1 MCVENINPGLKK
13 IFEKALA
20 GSNLF
25 LKREALS
32 FDYVPDKL
40 LFRENQIKLI
50 AESLSPIL
58 RGSKPS
64 NLILYGQ
71 TGTGKTA
78 TAKNVIK
85 ALQDASKD
93 TSYKIKL
100 CYINT
105 RITGTEYRLLYEL
118 GKELNINIPF
128 TGLAI
133 AEVSSRI
140 IEEIKNKELFSILIL
155 DEIDFLIKQHGD
167 KILYEFTRVGERLSA
182 GSLSIVGISNDL
194 RFKEI
199 LDPRVISSLSEEEIV
214 FTPYSSTELK
224 LILEERTSIALYPNS
239 VSTGA
244 ISLCAGLAG
253 AEHGD
258 ARRAVDLLRIS
269 GEIAEREN
277 SLKIEENH
285 VRMALKRIERDR
297 INDSLVSLPIH
308 AKLVLL
314 SILYVSNNKFTGE
327 IYEKYSSLSSKY
339 GIETLT
345 QRRISTLINEL
356 DLLGLISAKTISQG
370 RYGRT
375 KKITVSIQPS
385 IIKGIFSKD
394 PILGEITNALPWN
407 L

>member
-1 MCVENINPGLKK
+1 MSNSKINLNE
-13 IFEKALA
+13 IFEKAIS
-20 GSNLF
+20 GSKLF
-25 LKREALS
+25 IKREALS

-40 LFRENQIKLI
+40 LFRENQINLI
-50 AESLSPIL
+50 AEALSPIL
-58 RGSKPS
+58 RGAKPS

-78 TAKNVIK
+78 TAKNVIN
-85 ALQDASKD
+85 ALRNASDK
-93 TSYKIKL
+93 TSYTIKL
-100 CYINT
+100 CYINA

-118 GKELNINIPF
+118 GKELNVNIPF
-128 TGLAI
+128 TGLSI
-133 AEVSSRI
+133 AEASSRI
-140 IEEIKNKELFSILIL
+140 INEIKNKKLFSIIII
-155 DEIDFLIKQHGD
+155 DEIDFLVKQHGD

-182 GSLSIVGISNDL
+182 GSLSVVGISNDL

-199 LDPRVISSLSEEEIV
+199 LDPRVISSLSEEEVV

-277 SLKIEENH
+277 NLKIEENH
-285 VRMALKRIERDR
+285 VRTALKRIERDR
-297 INDSLVSLPIH
+297 VNDSLTSLPIH

-314 SILYVSNNKFTGE
+314 SILYNSNNKSTGE
-327 IYEKYSSLSSKY
+327 IYGEYSTLTTKC

-385 IIKGIFSKD
+385 LIKETFSKD
-394 PILGEITNALPWN
+394 PLLGETINSIP
-407 L
+407 

>member
-1 MCVENINPGLKK
+1 MNNNNKTALNE
-13 IFEKALA
+13 IFEKALS
-20 GSNLF
+20 GSKLF

-32 FDYVPDKL
+32 FNYVPNKL
-40 LFRENQIKLI
+40 LFRENQINLI

-78 TAKNVIK
+78 TAKNVIN
-85 ALQDASKD
+85 ALRNASDK

-100 CYINT
+100 CYINA

-118 GKELNINIPF
+118 GRELKVNIPF
-128 TGLAI
+128 TGLSI
-133 AEVSSRI
+133 AEASSRI
-140 IEEIKNKELFSILIL
+140 IDEIRDKKLFSILIL
-155 DEIDFLIKQHGD
+155 DEIDFLVKQHGD
-167 KILYEFTRVGERLSA
+167 KILYEFTRVGERLST

-194 RFKEI
+194 RFKEL
-199 LDPRVISSLSEEEIV
+199 LDPRVISSLSEEEVV

-224 LILEERTSIALYPNS
+224 SILEERTSIALYPDS

-253 AEHGD
+253 SEHGD

-285 VRMALKRIERDR
+285 VRTALKRIEQDR
-297 INDSLVSLPIH
+297 VNDSLTSLPIH

-314 SILYVSNNKFTGE
+314 SILFTSNNKSTGE
-327 IYEKYSSLSSKY
+327 IYNEYSTLTNKC
-339 GIETLT
+339 GMETLT

-375 KKITVSIQPS
+375 KKITVSIQIS
-385 IIKGIFSKD
+385 LIKETFSKD
-394 PILGEITNALPWN
+394 PILGEITNSLP
-407 L
+407 

>member
-1 MCVENINPGLKK
+1 MNSNNKPALNE
-13 IFEKALA
+13 IFEKALS
-20 GSNLF
+20 GSKLF

-32 FDYVPDKL
+32 FDYVPNKL
-40 LFRENQIKLI
+40 LFRENQINLI

-58 RGSKPS
+58 RGAKPS

-78 TAKNVIK
+78 TAKNVIN
-85 ALQDASKD
+85 ALRNASDK

-100 CYINT
+100 CYINA

-118 GKELNINIPF
+118 GRELKVNIPF
-128 TGLAI
+128 TGLSI
-133 AEVSSRI
+133 AEASSRI
-140 IEEIKNKELFSILIL
+140 INEIRDKKLFSILIL
-155 DEIDFLIKQHGD
+155 DEIDFLVKQHGD
-167 KILYEFTRVGERLSA
+167 KILYEFTRVGERLST

-194 RFKEI
+194 RFKEL
-199 LDPRVISSLSEEEIV
+199 LDPRVISSLSEEEVV

-224 LILEERTSIALYPNS
+224 SILEERTSIALYPDS

-253 AEHGD
+253 SEHGD

-285 VRMALKRIERDR
+285 VRTALKRIEQDR
-297 INDSLVSLPIH
+297 VNDSLTSLPIH

-314 SILYVSNNKFTGE
+314 SILFTSNNKSTGE
-327 IYEKYSSLSSKY
+327 IYNEYSTLTNKC
-339 GIETLT
+339 GMETLT

-375 KKITVSIQPS
+375 KKITVSIQIS
-385 IIKGIFSKD
+385 LIKETFSKD
-394 PILGEITNALPWN
+394 PILGEITNSLP
-407 L
+407 

>member
-1 MCVENINPGLKK
+1 MNNNNKPALNE
-13 IFEKALA
+13 IFEKAIS
-20 GSNLF
+20 GSKLF

-32 FDYVPDKL
+32 FDYVPNKL
-40 LFRENQIKLI
+40 LFRENQINLI

-58 RGSKPS
+58 RGAKPS

-78 TAKNVIK
+78 TAKNVIN
-85 ALQDASKD
+85 ALRNASDK

-100 CYINT
+100 CYINA

-118 GKELNINIPF
+118 GRELKVNIPF
-128 TGLAI
+128 TGLSI
-133 AEVSSRI
+133 AEASSRI
-140 IEEIKNKELFSILIL
+140 IEEIRDKKLFSILIL
-155 DEIDFLIKQHGD
+155 DEIDFLVKQHGD
-167 KILYEFTRVGERLSA
+167 KILYEFTRVGERLST
-182 GSLSIVGISNDL
+182 GSLSMVGISNDL
-194 RFKEI
+194 RFKEL
-199 LDPRVISSLSEEEIV
+199 LDPRVISSLSEEEVV

-224 LILEERTSIALYPNS
+224 SILEERTSIALYPDS

-285 VRMALKRIERDR
+285 VRTALKRIEQDR
-297 INDSLVSLPIH
+297 VNDSLTSLPIH

-314 SILYVSNNKFTGE
+314 SILFTSNNRSTGE
-327 IYEKYSSLSSKY
+327 IYNEYSTLTNKC
-339 GIETLT
+339 GMETLT

-375 KKITVSIQPS
+375 KKITVSIQTS
-385 IIKGIFSKD
+385 LIKETFSKD
-394 PILGEITNALPWN
+394 PILGEITNSLP
-407 L
+407 

>member
-1 MCVENINPGLKK
+1 MNINNKPALNE
-13 IFEKALA
+13 IFEKALS
-20 GSNLF
+20 GSKLF

-32 FDYVPDKL
+32 FDYVPNKL
-40 LFRENQIKLI
+40 LFRENQINLI

-78 TAKNVIK
+78 TAKNVIN
-85 ALQDASKD
+85 ALRNASDK

-100 CYINT
+100 CYINA

-118 GKELNINIPF
+118 GRELKVNIPF
-128 TGLAI
+128 TGLSI
-133 AEVSSRI
+133 AEASSRI
-140 IEEIKNKELFSILIL
+140 IDEIRDKKLFSILIL
-155 DEIDFLIKQHGD
+155 DEIDFLVKQHGD
-167 KILYEFTRVGERLSA
+167 KILYEFTRVGERLST

-194 RFKEI
+194 RFKEL
-199 LDPRVISSLSEEEIV
+199 LDPRVISSLSEEEVV

-224 LILEERTSIALYPNS
+224 SILEERTSIALYPDS

-253 AEHGD
+253 SEHGD

-285 VRMALKRIERDR
+285 VRTALKRIEQDR
-297 INDSLVSLPIH
+297 VNDSLTSLPIH

-314 SILYVSNNKFTGE
+314 SILFTSNNKSTGE
-327 IYEKYSSLSSKY
+327 IYNEYSTLTNKC
-339 GIETLT
+339 GMETLT

-375 KKITVSIQPS
+375 KKITVSIQTS
-385 IIKGIFSKD
+385 LIKETFSKD
-394 PILGEITNALPWN
+394 PILGEITNSLP
-407 L
+407 

>member
-1 MCVENINPGLKK
+1 MNNNKSVLNE
-13 IFEKALA
+13 IFAKALS
-20 GSNLF
+20 GSKLF
-25 LKREALS
+25 LKREVLS

-40 LFRENQIKLI
+40 LFRENQINLI

-58 RGSKPS
+58 RGEKPS

-78 TAKNVIK
+78 TAKNVIN
-85 ALQDASKD
+85 ALRNASDK
-93 TSYKIKL
+93 TAYTIKL
-100 CYINT
+100 CYINA

-118 GKELNINIPF
+118 GNELNVNIPF
-128 TGLAI
+128 TGLSI
-133 AEVSSRI
+133 AEASSRI
-140 IEEIKNKELFSILIL
+140 INEIKNKELLTIIIL
-155 DEIDFLIKQHGD
+155 DEIDFLVKQHGD
-167 KILYEFTRVGERLSA
+167 KILYEFTRVGERLPA

-285 VRMALKRIERDR
+285 VRTALKRIERDR
-297 INDSLVSLPIH
+297 VNDSLISLPIH

-314 SILYVSNNKFTGE
+314 SILHTSNNKSTGE
-327 IYEKYSSLSSKY
+327 IYGEYSTLTKKC

-375 KKITVSIQPS
+375 KKITISIQSS
-385 IIKGIFSKD
+385 IIKETFSKD
-394 PILGEITNALPWN
+394 PLLGEAINYLP
-407 L
+407 

>member
-1 MCVENINPGLKK
+1 MNNNNKPALNE
-13 IFEKALA
+13 IFEKAIS
-20 GSNLF
+20 GSKLF

-32 FDYVPDKL
+32 FDYVPNKL
-40 LFRENQIKLI
+40 LFRENQINLI

-58 RGSKPS
+58 RGAKPS

-78 TAKNVIK
+78 TAKNVIN
-85 ALQDASKD
+85 ALRNASDK
-93 TSYKIKL
+93 TSYEIKL
-100 CYINT
+100 CYINA

-118 GKELNINIPF
+118 GRELKVNIPF
-128 TGLAI
+128 TGLSI
-133 AEVSSRI
+133 AEASSRI
-140 IEEIKNKELFSILIL
+140 IEEIRDKKLFSILIL
-155 DEIDFLIKQHGD
+155 DEIDFLVKQHGD
-167 KILYEFTRVGERLSA
+167 KILYEFTRVGERLST
-182 GSLSIVGISNDL
+182 GSLSMVGISNDL
-194 RFKEI
+194 RFKEL
-199 LDPRVISSLSEEEIV
+199 LDPRVISSLSEEEVV

-224 LILEERTSIALYPNS
+224 SILEERTSIALYPDS

-285 VRMALKRIERDR
+285 VRTALKRIEQDR
-297 INDSLVSLPIH
+297 VNDSLTSLPIH

-314 SILYVSNNKFTGE
+314 SILFTSNNRSTGE
-327 IYEKYSSLSSKY
+327 IYNEYSTLTNKC
-339 GIETLT
+339 GMETLT

-375 KKITVSIQPS
+375 KKITVSIQTS
-385 IIKGIFSKD
+385 LIKETFSKD
-394 PILGEITNALPWN
+394 PILGEITNSLP
-407 L
+407 

>member
-1 MCVENINPGLKK
+1 MNNNNKTALNE
-13 IFEKALA
+13 IFEKALS
-20 GSNLF
+20 GSKLF

-32 FDYVPDKL
+32 FNYVPNKL
-40 LFRENQIKLI
+40 LFRENQINLI

-78 TAKNVIK
+78 TAKNVIN
-85 ALQDASKD
+85 ALRNASDK

-100 CYINT
+100 CYINA

-118 GKELNINIPF
+118 GRELKVNIPF
-128 TGLAI
+128 TGLSI
-133 AEVSSRI
+133 AEASSRI
-140 IEEIKNKELFSILIL
+140 IDEIRDKKLFSILIL
-155 DEIDFLIKQHGD
+155 DEIDFLVKQHGD
-167 KILYEFTRVGERLSA
+167 KILYEFTRVGERLST

-194 RFKEI
+194 RFKEL
-199 LDPRVISSLSEEEIV
+199 LDPRVISSLSEEEVV

-224 LILEERTSIALYPNS
+224 SILEERTSIALYPDS

-253 AEHGD
+253 SEHGD

-285 VRMALKRIERDR
+285 VRTALKRIEQDR
-297 INDSLVSLPIH
+297 VNDSLTSLPIH

-314 SILYVSNNKFTGE
+314 SILFTSNNKSTGE
-327 IYEKYSSLSSKY
+327 IYNEYSTLTNKC
-339 GIETLT
+339 GMETLT
-345 QRRISTLINEL
+345 QRRISTLIN
-356 DLLGLISAKTISQG
+356 
-370 RYGRT
+370 
-375 KKITVSIQPS
+375 KK
-385 IIKGIFSKD
+385 
-394 PILGEITNALPWN
+394 
-407 L
+407 

>member
-1 MCVENINPGLKK
+1 MNINNKPALNE
-13 IFEKALA
+13 IFEKALS
-20 GSNLF
+20 GSKLF

-32 FDYVPDKL
+32 FDYVPNKL
-40 LFRENQIKLI
+40 LFRENQINLI

-58 RGSKPS
+58 RGAKPS

-78 TAKNVIK
+78 TAKNVIN
-85 ALQDASKD
+85 ALRNASDK

-100 CYINT
+100 CYINA

-118 GKELNINIPF
+118 GRELKVNIPF
-128 TGLAI
+128 TGLSI
-133 AEVSSRI
+133 AEASSRI
-140 IEEIKNKELFSILIL
+140 IDEIRDKKLFSILIL
-155 DEIDFLIKQHGD
+155 DEIDFLVKQHGD
-167 KILYEFTRVGERLSA
+167 KILYEFTRVGERLST

-194 RFKEI
+194 RFKEL
-199 LDPRVISSLSEEEIV
+199 LDPRVISSLSEEEVV

-224 LILEERTSIALYPNS
+224 SILEERTSIALYPDS

-253 AEHGD
+253 SEHGD

-285 VRMALKRIERDR
+285 VRTALKRIEQDR
-297 INDSLVSLPIH
+297 VNDSLTSLPIH

-314 SILYVSNNKFTGE
+314 SILFTSNNKSTGE
-327 IYEKYSSLSSKY
+327 IYNEYSTLTNKC
-339 GIETLT
+339 GMETLT

-375 KKITVSIQPS
+375 KKITVSIQTS
-385 IIKGIFSKD
+385 LIKETFSKD
-394 PILGEITNALPWN
+394 PILGEITNSLP
-407 L
+407 